1 METKT
6 YCLLNNRLYEVVKK
20 TACGYTLRNFMYK
33 KPYTINIRNWYDTS
47 NILFLTE
54 YEMYVIRE
62 ALSTVWS
69 TNEKRRELYDRT
81 GTITE

>member
-1 METKT
+1 MKTKT

-20 TACGYTLRNFMYK
+20 TPCGYTLRAFMYE
-33 KPYTINIRNWYDTS
+33 KPYTFNIRSYCDKR
-47 NILFLTE
+47 NILFLTA

-62 ALSTVWS
+62 ALLTAWS
-69 TNEKRRELYDRT
+69 TNEERRELYGRT

>member
-20 TACGYTLRNFMYK
+20 TTCGYTLRNFMYK
-33 KPYTINIRNWYDTS
+33 KPYTFNIRNWYDTS

-62 ALSTVWS
+62 ALSIVWS

>member
-1 METKT
+1 MKTKT

-20 TACGYTLRNFMYK
+20 TPCGYTLRAFMYK
-33 KPYTINIRNWYDTS
+33 KPYTINIRSYLDKR

-54 YEMYVIRE
+54 CKMYVIRKV
-62 ALSTVWS
+62 LSTAWS
-69 TNEKRRELYDRT
+69 TNEERRELYGRT